1 MFNVIL
7 KMLRVAFQFAYF
19 AFPTIFRN
27 RCHLR
32 SETMRVERSV
42 ANVAQKVSVVLIG
55 LSTVLTPL
63 ALLALPTPAN
73 DWRYSDVS
81 ARVVVVLEKDQKTL
95 FNKVRKGWKT
105 WNIIIYQN
113 HIANQV
119 ALAPISNQNFK
130 LKLSFCNI
138 SIKLKL
144 NVVKTFSPVRKWY
157 KREGSRTFLAWASK
171 RCQTSRRS
179 HRDTDTWRHPLK
191 TIERNR
197 H

>member
-1 MFNVIL
+1 
-7 KMLRVAFQFAYF
+7 
-19 AFPTIFRN
+19 
-27 RCHLR
+27 
-32 SETMRVERSV
+32 
-42 ANVAQKVSVVLIG
+42 
-55 LSTVLTPL
+55 
-63 ALLALPTPAN
+63 
-73 DWRYSDVS
+73 VS

-113 HIANQV
+113 HIATQV
-119 ALAPISNQNFK
+119 ALAPISNPNFK

-138 SIKLKL
+138 SIKLKFCLNTKTRTKL